1 MKAHLP
7 RPSLVMLPN
16 GVTLLNLFFGV
27 FSIVAAAR
35 GDFGRAVLFVM
46 IGGLFDALDGRVARA
61 TGSGTRFGQELD
73 SLVDVLS
80 FGLAPA
86 MIMYFAVLH
95 KEGWDWLFVFG
106 FVACAAI
113 RLARFNIEQAGRAK
127 THFHGLPSPAAGGVL
142 ASYYWF
148 SQTPLYN
155 ETIIGDLPW
164 HGLLRYLMAGLAL
177 LMVSDVPYPAWP
189 TFSIRTLRG
198 ALGLLLFVS
207 LALGLVFLP
216 REFFF
221 PVGMLYVLY
230 GLVAAALR
238 GLLERPAPD
247 DVLAEDAPP
256 DADDT
261 AEDAAVEEQE
271 YQPFR
276 RRRRRR
282 RRHRPGPPGGGQQ
295 SPPEAPA

>member
-1 MKAHLP
+1 
-7 RPSLVMLPN
+7 MLPN